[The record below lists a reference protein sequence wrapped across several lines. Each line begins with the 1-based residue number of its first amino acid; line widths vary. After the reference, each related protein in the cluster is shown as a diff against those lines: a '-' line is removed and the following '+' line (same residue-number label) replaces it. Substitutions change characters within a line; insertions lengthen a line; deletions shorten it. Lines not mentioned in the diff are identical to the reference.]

1 MVVTG
6 LVINWISDEITV
18 SPPILL
24 VLAAVALILLV
35 AAERSTHVTFP
46 VNGSNLAVAKLAL
59 LALLVGAVIGGV
71 AVLPAL
77 DERSFAGL
85 NGYSFHNYEVG
96 AAVAVTVLASI
107 SALRRRE
114 PAQWLIFLAGSTA
127 GMTLSIVYLKSG
139 NSFVPTFVGW
149 LVVSAFATTVV
160 ANGRELVRIF
170 FQFLGFDQ
178 SPRCG

>member
-35 AAERSTHVTFP
+35 AAERSTQVTLP
-46 VNGSNLAVAKLAL
+46 MNGSNLAVAKLAL
-59 LALLVGAVIGGV
+59 LALLVGAAIGGI
-71 AVLPAL
+71 AVLPVL
-77 DERSFAGL
+77 NEHTFAGL

-96 AAVAVTVLASI
+96 AAVTVMVLASI
-107 SALRRRE
+107 SAVRRKE
-114 PAQWLIFLAGSTA
+114 PAQWLIFIAGSTA
-127 GMTLSIVYLKSG
+127 GMSLSIVYLKSG

-149 LVVSAFATTVV
+149 LAISAFATIVV

-170 FQFLGFDQ
+170 FEFLGFDRD
-178 SPRCG
+178 PRNA